1 MGNLKIKNLHMHFSG
16 VRALDDVSF
25 GVNEGEIYSLIG
37 PNGSGKS
44 TLFNCING
52 FCKPQQ
58 GSMIYNNINLKSI
71 KPHEIVKE
79 GISRTFQNL
88 QNVPYMTLLENV
100 LLGAH
105 RRLTIQDTINRWL
118 SQKEREREESLALE
132 IMDFLGIANF
142 EKKYLSGQP
151 YGIQKLVEI
160 ARALICKPKL
170 ILMDEPAA
178 GMNDQETLEI
188 AKIITEI
195 RDILGITVLVVEH
208 DMKLVMSI
216 SDQICVLDSGKILA
230 LGKPDEVKNHPDV
243 IKVFLGDEAHA

>member
-1 MGNLKIKNLHMHFSG
+1 MHFSG

-25 GVNEGEIYSLIG
+25 GVNEGEIFSLIG

-71 KPHEIVKE
+71 KPHEIVKK

-105 RRLTIQDTINRWL
+105 RRLTVQDTINRWL

-132 IMDFLGIANF
+132 IMDFWELLNF
-142 EKKYLSGQP
+142 EKK
-151 YGIQKLVEI
+151 IFEWT
-160 ARALICKPKL
+160 ALWHP
-170 ILMDEPAA
+170 
-178 GMNDQETLEI
+178 ETGGNCSRI
-188 AKIITEI
+188 
-195 RDILGITVLVVEH
+195 
-208 DMKLVMSI
+208 DM
-216 SDQICVLDSGKILA
+216 
-230 LGKPDEVKNHPDV
+230 
-243 IKVFLGDEAHA
+243 

>member
-1 MGNLKIKNLHMHFSG
+1 MITFHELEFRNFLACGNNPITIQ
-16 VRALDDVSF
+16 LDRSK
-25 GVNEGEIYSLIG
+25 STLIVG
-37 PNGSGKS
+37 QNGSGKS

-71 KPHEIVKE
+71 KPHEIVKK

-105 RRLTIQDTINRWL
+105 RRLTVQDTINRWL

-151 YGIQKLVEI
+151 YGIQKLAEI

-208 DMKLVMSI
+208 DMNLVMSI
-216 SDQICVLDSGKILA
+216 SDRICVLDSGKNP
-230 LGKPDEVKNHPDV
+230 GH
-243 IKVFLGDEAHA
+243 GQTG

>member
-1 MGNLKIKNLHMHFSG
+1 MHFSG

-25 GVNEGEIYSLIG
+25 GVNEGEIFSLIG

-243 IKVFLGDEAHA
+243 IKVFLGNEAHA